1 MTELLDWNNLSF
13 SKILYL
19 DNSEKLNQKNC
30 KSL

>member
-13 SKILYL
+13 SKILHL